1 MICGRSCLEPSRTS
15 KGVGKFLYVREEP
28 QVVLLIAAFP
38 DIWNLR
44 PRRERDQLKKEQ
56 AGPNKRESVGRASV
70 AIRKPL
76 EWYDRNADNPPWI
89 KALAEVRR
97 LAPIAQMFRP
107 QRGSSSQLAKQS
119 EQIFRNGE
127 RKSSPVTC
135 FARPSPAVNE
145 RRVADS
151 QRSFRTRFQRTL
163 FKRSRA
169 IAKGDGLCSS

>member
-15 KGVGKFLYVREEP
+15 KGVGKFLYVLEEP

-44 PRRERDQLKKEQ
+44 PRRERDQLKTGRAEQ
-56 AGPNKRESVGRASV
+56 RESVGRASV

-151 QRSFRTRFQRTL
+151 QRRRSL
-163 FKRSRA
+163 FVLTKVSENVYAKASRYRLPA
-169 IAKGDGLCSS
+169 

>member
-56 AGPNKRESVGRASV
+56 AGPNKGKVLGGRRWRYANLSNGMT
-70 AIRKPL
+70 ATLTIRL
-76 EWYDRNADNPPWI
+76 GS
-89 KALAEVRR
+89 ALAEVRR

-163 FKRSRA
+163 FKTSARA
-169 IAKGDGLCSS
+169 R

>member
-1 MICGRSCLEPSRTS
+1 MFAQGASSCPPHCRFSRYLEFASKTGARPTEKGAGR
-15 KGVGKFLYVREEP
+15 
-28 QVVLLIAAFP
+28 A
-38 DIWNLR
+38 
-44 PRRERDQLKKEQ
+44 EQ
-56 AGPNKRESVGRASV
+56 RESVGRASV

-151 QRSFRTRFQRTL
+151 QRSFRTHFQRTL
-163 FKRSRA
+163 FKTSARA
-169 IAKGDGLCSS
+169 R